1 MNKQWHSE
9 NIKVST
15 FSEHEIPLLK
25 TIFEQ
30 NASVSE
36 RDPSFGVWSMDV
48 YQSIYE
54 EHQKDHFFLRK
65 IMDSD
70 DRAAGYFHCNYHQ
83 ARKGVCWISMLSISP
98 EFQGKQLGRHTFE
111 SIEQQVR
118 SIPGIQEFWLEVY
131 TRNQAA
137 LHFWV
142 RQGFNRIVKVRD
154 ETVEGDTLSSM
165 ILSKSVA

>member
-1 MNKQWHSE
+1 MKKQWNNE

-15 FSEHEIPLLK
+15 FSEHEIPLMK

-36 RDPSFGVWSMDV
+36 HDPSFGVWSMEV
-48 YQSIYE
+48 YQSIYA
-54 EHQKDHFFLRK
+54 EHQKDDFFLRK
-65 IMDSD
+65 IMDPD
-70 DRAAGYFHCNYHQ
+70 NRAVGYFHCNYHQ

-98 EFQGKQLGRHTFE
+98 EFQGKQLGRHTLE

-118 SIPGIQEFWLEVY
+118 SNPEIQELWLEVY

-142 RQGFNRIVKVRD
+142 RQGFNRIVKVMD
-154 ETVEGDTLSSM
+154 ETVKGETVSSM
-165 ILSKSVA
+165 ILSKSVV